1 MKRLA
6 PLFAY
11 IPWHARD
18 SLMRALSPA
27 ILALAMIGIP
37 VYAFLG
43 ASDQISA
50 TDPRGADMALNI
62 YNSGIPLALVLGGII
77 LVNQVVALDREKQ
90 HFRFTLAHPVA
101 AWEFYLQRFVVALA
115 LFVAASALIPVV
127 FSALVLKVSVLAVV
141 QSAVLYGALL
151 GALAMLCGALFAK
164 DGLVLII
171 TYVVTNVMQDLLRAD
186 VLASW
191 LKPVARGL
199 PPLDRLADLRGDW
212 MRGVPVDSGDVLY
225 VAAYAAGMLALS
237 LFLVKRLPLAR

>member
-18 SLMRALSPA
+18 SLMRALAPA
-27 ILALAMIGIP
+27 ILATGVIGIP

-43 ASDQISA
+43 ASEQVSA
-50 TDPRGADMALNI
+50 SDPRGADIALNI
-62 YNSGIPLALVLGGII
+62 YNSGITLALVLGSII

-101 AWEFYLQRFVVALA
+101 AWEFYLQRFIVSLV
-115 LFVAASALIPVV
+115 LFVAVCTLIPVV
-127 FSALVLKVSVLAVV
+127 FSALVLDVNVLAVA
-141 QSAVLYGALL
+141 QSAALYGLLL
-151 GALAMLCGALFAK
+151 GALAMLCGVLFAK

-171 TYVVTNVMQDLLRAD
+171 MFVVTNVMQDLAKAD
-186 VLASW
+186 ALASW
-191 LKPVARGL
+191 LEPIARAL
-199 PPLDRLADLRGDW
+199 PPLDRLAALRGDW
-212 MRGVPVDSGDVLY
+212 MRGIRGDSGDVLY
-225 VAAYAAGMLALS
+225 VVIYGAGMLALS